1 MPTRLVMIA
10 SALVMAA
17 LGIAATFLPQEVLA
31 WLGTAPDGVLPFVV
45 QIIGALYLSFAMLN
59 WTAKESLI
67 GGIYNRPIAI
77 GNFLHFVM
85 GALALGKGVFA
96 DPSARVLLPL
106 AIAYAI
112 FAIAFAMIL
121 FTSPVRTATPTS

>member
-1 MPTRLVMIA
+1 MSTRLAMIA
-10 SALVMAA
+10 SAIVMAA
-17 LGIAATFLPQEVLA
+17 LGITATFLPQEVLT
-31 WLGTAPDGVLPFVV
+31 WLGIAPAGVLPLVV
-45 QIIGALYLSFAMLN
+45 QITGALYLSFAMLN

-67 GGIYNRPIAI
+67 GGIYNRPIAV

-106 AIAYAI
+106 AIVYAI
-112 FAIAFAMIL
+112 FAIAFAMIF
-121 FTSPVRTATPTS
+121 FTSPVRTATDAS